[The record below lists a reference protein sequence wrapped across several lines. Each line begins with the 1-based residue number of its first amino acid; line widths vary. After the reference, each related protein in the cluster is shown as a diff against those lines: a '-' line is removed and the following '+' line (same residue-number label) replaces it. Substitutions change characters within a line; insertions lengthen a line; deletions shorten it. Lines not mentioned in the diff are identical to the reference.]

1 MKVICENNDY
11 YPAALKTGNVYDVY
25 IAKDSTFI
33 IIDEFLENQ
42 EYPRN
47 IFKIMEH
54 S

>member
-11 YPAALKTGNVYDVY
+11 YPVSLKIGGVYYVY
-25 IAKDSTFI
+25 IVKDSTFI

-47 IFKIMEH
+47 IFKIIED